1 MTPSEPGTA
10 LIARPAAGEHPPPP
24 AIEADVPQ
32 IDESVVPAIQL
43 SPEIQRFPIVV
54 RGQKMRGYRAM
65 KRAFD
70 LLVVALL
77 APLALLIVGLCA
89 AVNKL
94 QDRSAPVY
102 HVQERTGAGGQRFRL
117 LKVRTMV
124 SNAEELKAE
133 LMHLNT
139 RTYPDFKV
147 ENDPRVTPLGRILR
161 ATSLDELPQLWNVLR
176 GDMTLVGPRP
186 TTLPPTAYASWQ
198 TERFEVRPGLTGLW
212 QLVGRDS
219 PSFVERARL
228 DIAYVRRRS
237 VRFDLSILLRTVPA
251 VLGGR
256 GE

>member
-1 MTPSEPGTA
+1 MTIADDRAALLGPRKAAETA
-10 LIARPAAGEHPPPP
+10 LDDGVAPVVAELDPSI
-24 AIEADVPQ
+24 
-32 IDESVVPAIQL
+32 VPALEL
-43 SPEIQRFPIVV
+43 SPEIQRFPIIV
-54 RGQKMRGYRAM
+54 RGRKMTGYEVV
-65 KRAFD
+65 KRLLD
-70 LLVVALL
+70 LLAVIVM
-77 APLALLIVGLCA
+77 APLALLVVGVAA

-94 QDRSAPVY
+94 QDRSAPVLY
-102 HVQERTGAGGQRFRL
+102 AQERTGAGGRRFRL
-117 LKVRTMV
+117 FKIRTMV
-124 SNAEELKAE
+124 ADAEAMKAD

-147 ENDPRVTPLGRILR
+147 DNDPRITGIGRILR
-161 ATSLDELPQLWNVLR
+161 ATSLDEVPQLWNVLR

-186 TTLPPTAYASWQ
+186 TTLPPEAYASWQ

-212 QLVGRDS
+212 QLDGRDS

-237 VRFDLSILLRTVPA
+237 LRLDLYILLRTIPA

>member
-1 MTPSEPGTA
+1 MTPAEQPTAVISRPVGAEQSTVPTAEPPTV
-10 LIARPAAGEHPPPP
+10 RV
-24 AIEADVPQ
+24 D
-32 IDESVVPAIQL
+32 DSVVPALEL
-43 SPEIQRFPIVV
+43 SPEIQRFPVVV
-54 RGQKMRGYRAM
+54 RGQKLPGYRAV

-77 APLALLIVGLCA
+77 APIALLVVGLCA

-94 QDRSAPVY
+94 QDRSAPVF
-102 HVQERTGAGGQRFRL
+102 HVQERTGAGGRRFRL
-117 LKVRTMV
+117 LKIRTMV
-124 SNAEELKAE
+124 TNAEELKAG
-133 LMHLNT
+133 LIHLNT

-147 ENDPRVTPLGRILR
+147 ENDPRITPLGKILR
-161 ATSLDELPQLWNVLR
+161 ATSLDEMPQLWNVLS

-186 TTLPPTAYASWQ
+186 TTLPPSAYASWQ

-212 QLVGRDS
+212 QLDGRDS
-219 PSFVERARL
+219 PSFAERARL

-237 VRFDLSILLRTVPA
+237 VRFDLYILLRTIPA

>member
-1 MTPSEPGTA
+1 MTIADDRAALLEPRRVGE
-10 LIARPAAGEHPPPP
+10 IAAAT
-24 AIEADVPQ
+24 DVAEV
-32 IDESVVPAIQL
+32 DRSVVPALEL
-43 SPEIQRFPIVV
+43 SPEIRRFPIAV
-54 RGQKMRGYRAM
+54 RGRRRTGYRVV
-65 KRAFD
+65 KRALD
-70 LLVVALL
+70 LLAVLVL
-77 APLALLIVGLCA
+77 APLALCIVGAAA

-94 QDRSAPVY
+94 QDRSAPVF
-102 HVQERTGAGGQRFRL
+102 HAQERTGAGGRRFRL
-117 LKVRTMV
+117 FKIRTMV
-124 SNAEELKAE
+124 ANAEEMKAE

-147 ENDPRVTPLGRILR
+147 DDDPRITGIGRVLR

-186 TTLPPTAYASWQ
+186 TTLRPEAYAGWQ

-212 QLVGRDS
+212 QLDGRDS

-237 VRFDLSILLRTVPA
+237 LRLDLSILLRTIPA

>member
-1 MTPSEPGTA
+1 MTPSERATA
-10 LIARPAAGEHPPPP
+10 LIARPRAGGHQPLP
-24 AIEADVPQ
+24 AIEADVPR

-43 SPEIQRFPIVV
+43 SPEIQRYPIVV
-54 RGQKMRGYRAM
+54 RGQKMQGYRAA
-65 KRAFD
+65 KRALD

-77 APLALLIVGLCA
+77 APLALLIVGLCV

-94 QDRSAPVY
+94 QDRSAPVF
-102 HVQERTGAGGQRFRL
+102 HVQERTGAGGRRFRL
-117 LKVRTMV
+117 FKVRTMV
-124 SNAEELKAE
+124 ANAEELKAG
-133 LMHLNT
+133 LKYLNT
-139 RTYPDFKV
+139 RTCPDFKV
-147 ENDPRVTPLGRILR
+147 ENDPRITPLGRILR

-186 TTLPPTAYASWQ
+186 TTLPPSAYVSWQ
-198 TERFEVRPGLTGLW
+198 TERFEVQPGLTGLW
-212 QLVGRDS
+212 QLDGRDS

-237 VRFDLSILLRTVPA
+237 VRFDLYILLRTVPA

>member
-1 MTPSEPGTA
+1 MTPSDQPTAVITRPGDPEITV
-10 LIARPAAGEHPPPP
+10 
-24 AIEADVPQ
+24 VPSTETPTVR
-32 IDESVVPAIQL
+32 IDDSVVPALEL
-43 SPEIQRFPIVV
+43 SPDMQRFPIVV
-54 RGQKMRGYRAM
+54 RGQKMPGYRAA
-65 KRAFD
+65 KRTFD
-70 LLVVALL
+70 LLVVAVL
-77 APLALLIVGLCA
+77 APFALVIVAFCVV
-89 AVNKL
+89 VNKL
-94 QDRSAPVY
+94 QDRSAPVF
-102 HVQERTGAGGQRFRL
+102 HAQERTGAGGRRFRL

-124 SNAEELKAE
+124 ADAEELKAS

-147 ENDPRVTPLGRILR
+147 ENDPRITPLGKLLR

-186 TTLPPTAYASWQ
+186 TTLPPSAYASWQ

-212 QLVGRDS
+212 QLDGRDS
-219 PSFVERARL
+219 PSFSERARL

-237 VRFDLSILLRTVPA
+237 VRLDLYILLRTIPA